1 VFKQTSEQKH
11 FSRLHDAFIHFIR
24 SNDGSLTVSGTADAH
39 NWDLKVDS
47 VKCLV
52 CTPFLAGNIIL
63 NVNLHKFGP
72 ETRRDLSVSDD
83 LISLFFDVYGP
94 KEADSAFQGLGFL
107 EITSSYGAEILCLFG
122 GSMEITFS
130 K

>member
-1 VFKQTSEQKH
+1 VSKETSEQSSL
-11 FSRLHDAFIHFIR
+11 SRLHDAFIHSIR
-24 SNDGSLTVSGTADAH
+24 SNDGLLAISGTVDAY
-39 NWDLKVDS
+39 NWGLKVDS
-47 VKCLV
+47 VKYLV
-52 CTPFLAGNIIL
+52 CTPFLSGNIIL

-72 ETRRDLSVSDD
+72 DIRRDLSVSDD

-94 KEADSAFQGLGFL
+94 KEADSAFEGLDLL

-122 GSMEITFS
+122 GNMDITFS